1 MKMGLLKSVNNV
13 PGIQYYEYRDTQY
26 YNKFDYRLRVKI
38 PCIRYTWWCK
48 TPQDLDEKLQGTSK
62 KFGTI
67 RKEDKST
74 VTAHKDALNVII
86 LLQKEKKANGLSIR
100 VENSTVAIFSNN
112 LSALQDVEKKLG
124 SNYSCDFTQ
133 VQTAQ
138 YAGIKHF
145 ANEPKHKY
153 RVYLRSK
160 RVDEEFPKKF
170 HEMLKRQPSLHPSPA
185 FLYWLVADRST
196 FGAWRYRWASSSY
209 FIDYD
214 DESTLS
220 YLALMYGEMLGKKYK
235 LEKRPDN
242 I

>member
-1 MKMGLLKSVNNV
+1 MGLLKSVSNV
-13 PGIQYYEYRDTQY
+13 PGIHFYEYRDSQY
-26 YNKFDYRLRVKI
+26 YNKFDYRLRAKI
-38 PCIRYTWWCK
+38 PCVRYTWWCK
-48 TPQDLDEKLQGTSK
+48 KPEDLDEKLLGKSK

-67 RKEDKST
+67 RKEDKKT
-74 VTAHKDALNVII
+74 VIDNLDALKAII
-86 LLQKEKKANGLSIR
+86 LLQKGKKSKNLSIR
-100 VENSTVAIFSNN
+100 IENSTVAIFSND
-112 LSALQDVEKKLG
+112 LAALTDIEKTLG
-124 SNYSCDFTQ
+124 PKYACDYTQ
-133 VQTAQ
+133 VQTSQ

-145 ANEPKHKY
+145 VKEPKHKY

-160 RVDEEFPKKF
+160 RVDDEFPNKF
-170 HEMLKRQPSLHPSPA
+170 RAMLDKQPNLHPSPA
-185 FLYWLVADRST
+185 LAYWLVADRSG
-196 FGAWRYRWASSSY
+196 FGAWRYRWSSSSY